1 MTVGMIFLY
10 ANGKD
15 FSRILTQSSEL
26 KEINISFYLSAI
38 LVYRSFRSSHKKKL
52 KVAHAAINAFAFVLT
67 VIGLQAV
74 FDSHNLAS
82 PSPIP
87 NMYSLHSWIGLASVI
102 LFACQ
107 VSLSLIIN

>member
-1 MTVGMIFLY
+1 MNF
-10 ANGKD
+10 KD
-15 FSRILTQSSEL
+15 VLLFFTLL
-26 KEINISFYLSAI
+26 AI
-38 LVYRSFRSSHKKKL
+38 LVYRAFRNSRKRKL
-52 KVAHAAINAFAFVLT
+52 KISHAVVNLLAFVLT

-82 PSPIP
+82 PPIP

-107 VSLSLIIN
+107 VCLCFVMQRIFW